1 MASRAEWT
9 SRVKR
14 WQASG
19 LTAGEFAER
28 EGVNERSLAWWR
40 WNLKRGPA
48 PSPTAPASAFLPVR
62 VIEAQPMPTPAPV
75 TDGFEVALQN
85 GCVVRVPVKFDPVA
99 LERILAIVARRSP

>member
-1 MASRAEWT
+1 MASRAEWA

-28 EGVNERSLAWWR
+28 EGIGERSLVWWK
-40 WNLKRGPA
+40 WNLKR
-48 PSPTAPASAFLPVR
+48 APASSAAAFLPVR
-62 VIEAQPMPTPAPV
+62 VIEAQAV
-75 TDGFEVALQN
+75 SSAAEGFEIALPN

-99 LERILAIVARRSP
+99 LEHILAVVARRSR